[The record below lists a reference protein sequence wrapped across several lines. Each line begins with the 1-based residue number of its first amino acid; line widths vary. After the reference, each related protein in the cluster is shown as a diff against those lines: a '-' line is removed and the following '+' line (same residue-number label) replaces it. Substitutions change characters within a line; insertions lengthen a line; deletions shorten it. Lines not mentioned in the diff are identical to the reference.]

1 VAAVLQSAA
10 ALGLELPRPNAAA
23 AWLTAA
29 MMRVPALVALVA
41 SCALPSAHGYSAP
54 LAPSQQRS
62 LRPPPSWRGA
72 AGARTLP
79 RSWGLLGARMKRGDK
94 PPPPKDSEFNDGR
107 QPYELARTKKAEEI
121 PYGPQYWE
129 GLQDKMGADWTR
141 QGPDEGEVSGL
152 DEVIDESQLPAPRW
166 YIVQC
171 NPGLEDSVKATIQA
185 KMENSKRLRTTIKE
199 VLVPCTMVTKAGI
212 GGKVV
217 QKQEKLLGG
226 YVLIRM
232 CMDKDTWYMIK
243 NSNHVLN
250 FVGHDRARR
259 NASGGIAAGRGHV
272 VPTPLSRAEEKR
284 IFDRISEMSPGAS
297 LSSFQVG
304 SRVRVVQGVYTGNE
318 GKVVAINPSLNRL
331 QVRLPL
337 FNSEKPNE
345 FIPEQLEV
353 MGAEQEQVL
362 ENPIDDAYEAGQSL
376 RVTGS
381 RRVRGLPRQPTASRP
396 LANSVKAT
404 RQA

>member
-1 VAAVLQSAA
+1 
-10 ALGLELPRPNAAA
+10 
-23 AWLTAA
+23 
-29 MMRVPALVALVA
+29 MMRNPVLVALLA
-41 SCALPSAHGYSAP
+41 SGTLLPWAHAYTALAAP
-54 LAPSQQRS
+54 APSPG
-62 LRPPPSWRGA
+62 LRPPPSVRGA
-72 AGARTLP
+72 VGLRTP
-79 RSWGLLGARMKRGDK
+79 RSWGLVAARMAKRGDK

-107 QPYELARTKKAEEI
+107 APFEQARKAKADEI

-129 GLQDKMGADWTR
+129 GLEQKMGADWTR

-152 DEVIDESQLPAPRW
+152 DEVIDESELPAPRW

-185 KMENSKRLRTTIKE
+185 KMENSLRLRTTIKE

-226 YVLIRM
+226 YVLIKM
-232 CMDKDTWYMIK
+232 CMDKDTWYIIK

-297 LSSFQVG
+297 LSNFQVG
-304 SRVRVVQGVYTGNE
+304 SRVVVVQGVYTGNE
-318 GKVVAINPSLNRL
+318 GKVVSINPSMNRL

-353 MGAEQEQVL
+353 LGAEQEQVY
-362 ENPIDDAYEAGQSL
+362 ENPIDDAVEEGW
-376 RVTGS
+376 V
-381 RRVRGLPRQPTASRP
+381 
-396 LANSVKAT
+396 
-404 RQA
+404 